1 MWQANGGSL
10 GTEAGIV
17 TRTERGLCLLG
28 FKLAQKLRQGE

>member
-17 TRTERGLCLLG
+17 TRLTGLKEG
-28 FKLAQKLRQGE
+28 FVSQVSN